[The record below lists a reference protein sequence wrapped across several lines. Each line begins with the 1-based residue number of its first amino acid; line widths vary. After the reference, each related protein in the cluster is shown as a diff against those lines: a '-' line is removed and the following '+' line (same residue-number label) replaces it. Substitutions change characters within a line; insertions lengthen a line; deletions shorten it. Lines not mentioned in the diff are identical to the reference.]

1 MSFNIIYLLQ
11 QQVTPIVLAEE
22 KEDFLF
28 KKQALTDFYPILLSA
43 INAKPELFEK
53 LRDQVQPDI
62 TEIFDNNLETTQQVL
77 NYISGEASIEDVNSI
92 LNASLGSSLNL
103 LVSEAGSSDIQVV
116 RHLIK
121 GQMPLVLN
129 ALPAWSDD
137 LLTISGI
144 KKTVEDV
151 REELKK
157 PEKLRATSSGK
168 KKKPFPIQY
177 VVVFILAV
185 LLFMVVKSYLEQS
198 DDDVENKNAAEVSE
212 VVSVSSAQNTE
223 TEASSVINDST
234 SQVEI
239 MDQQL
244 PSSETIEK
252 VK

>member
-1 MSFNIIYLLQ
+1 MSLNIINVLQ

-22 KEDFLF
+22 KEDIAI

-53 LRDQVQPDI
+53 LRDQLQPDI
-62 TEIFDNNLETTQQVL
+62 TDIFDSNLETTQQIL
-77 NYISGEASIEDVNSI
+77 NYMSAEASTEAIKTS
-92 LNASLGSSLNL
+92 LNASLAPSLSL
-103 LVSEAGSSDIQVV
+103 LASEAGSSDIQVIK
-116 RHLIK
+116 HLIK

-151 REELKK
+151 REDLKK
-157 PEKLRATSSGK
+157 PEELRATGFSK

-185 LLFMVVKSYLEQS
+185 LLFMVVKSFLE
-198 DDDVENKNAAEVSE
+198 
-212 VVSVSSAQNTE
+212 
-223 TEASSVINDST
+223 
-234 SQVEI
+234 
-239 MDQQL
+239 
-244 PSSETIEK
+244 
-252 VK
+252 